1 MALGLDRMCR
11 ILLRRDSAGRTYSAD
26 GDDRPQIGGRVR
38 RQEPACRP
46 VGRIGREGGMVVAE
60 TALALP
66 ALVLVVGL
74 MLWAV
79 LAVTTGLRCVD
90 AARATARAAAR
101 GEGVGP
107 SIAAGQRLA
116 PAGAHITVTQDGELV
131 HVRVRAST
139 GLFGVAGLAPA
150 LTVSADA
157 VVAAEPGCAGVI
169 C

>member
-1 MALGLDRMCR
+1 MVVLGHAKIRR
-11 ILLRRDSAGRTYSAD
+11 RRRRRNQVELRRDR
-26 GDDRPQIGGRVR
+26 I
-38 RQEPACRP
+38 RQER
-46 VGRIGREGGMVVAE
+46 GMVVAE

-79 LAVTTGLRCVD
+79 LAVTAQLRCVD

-101 GEGVGP
+101 GDGVAA
-107 SIAAGQRLA
+107 SVAAGHRLA
-116 PAGAHITVTQDGELV
+116 PKGAHIAVTQSGGLV
-131 HVRVRAST
+131 HVEVSARTAP
-139 GLFGVAGLAPA
+139 FGGAVPAPT

-157 VVAAEPGCAGVI
+157 TVAVEPGCAGES